1 MTRDAADRR
10 ARCRGRVVGVA
21 GGALA
26 ARVAELQV
34 VLIPVS
40 ALSLVAGHY
49 LAFRRGTEGK
59 RQRILLWIATPVSV
73 TFWVLPHVLG

>member
-1 MTRDAADRR
+1 
-10 ARCRGRVVGVA
+10 VGVA

-49 LAFRRGTEGK
+49 LAYRRGTGESASASY
-59 RQRILLWIATPVSV
+59 LWVATPVSV
-73 TFWVLPHVLG
+73 ACWVLPHVLG

>member
-1 MTRDAADRR
+1 
-10 ARCRGRVVGVA
+10 VGVA
-21 GGALA
+21 GGALS

-49 LAFRRGTEGK
+49 LAHRRGAGGK
-59 RQRILLWIATPVSV
+59 RQRILLWVATPVSV
-73 TFWVLPHVLG
+73 AFWVLPHVLG